1 MYIAKEIYFIC
12 NIKRGIFTKFINA
25 QYDNTIFLNIQK
37 IAKYIQEDYLKKYNS
52 EITHDE
58 FRALGIISC
67 NSDIC
72 QRDLAK
78 LILRDCVKTGRI
90 LDSLEKK
97 KFVERFHDTK
107 GKRLVKKMKLT
118 KLGEDFYSKTLKKVH
133 KGTVEFFKIFS
144 EKQFN
149 ELHNSLKLLHEKLKE
164 TVEVE
169 V

>member
-1 MYIAKEIYFIC
+1 M
-12 NIKRGIFTKFINA
+12 GKFNNSPYA
-25 QYDNTIFLNIQK
+25 DTIFFNIEQ
-37 IAKYIQEDYLKKYNS
+37 IAKYIQEDYLKKYNN
-52 EITHDE
+52 EVTHDE

-67 NSDIC
+67 NPDIC

-78 LILRDCVKTGRI
+78 LILRDSVRTGRI

-97 KFVERFHDTK
+97 GFVERYQDAK

-118 KLGEDFYSKTLKKVH
+118 KAAEAFYSKTLDKVH
-133 KGTVEFFKIFS
+133 KGTMEFFKIFS
-144 EKQFN
+144 DRQLS

-164 TVEVE
+164 TVEIE

>member
-1 MYIAKEIYFIC
+1 MK
-12 NIKRGIFTKFINA
+12 KFINPPYA
-25 QYDNTIFLNIQK
+25 DTIFFNIEQ

-58 FRALGIISC
+58 FRAMGIINC
-67 NSDIC
+67 NPDIC

-78 LILRDCVKTGRI
+78 LILRDSVRTGRI

-97 KFVERFHDTK
+97 GFVERYQDTK
-107 GKRLVKKMKLT
+107 GNRLVRKMKLT
-118 KLGEDFYSKTLKKVH
+118 KSAEDFYSKTLKEVH
-133 KGTVEFFKIFS
+133 KGTIEFLKIFS
-144 EKQFN
+144 EKQLD

-164 TVEVE
+164 TVEIE

>member
-1 MYIAKEIYFIC
+1 M
-12 NIKRGIFTKFINA
+12 GKFNNSPYA
-25 QYDNTIFLNIQK
+25 DTIFFNIEQ
-37 IAKYIQEDYLKKYNS
+37 IAKYIQEDYLKKYNN

-58 FRALGIISC
+58 FRAMGIISC
-67 NSDIC
+67 NPDIC

-78 LILRDCVKTGRI
+78 LILRDSVRTGRI

-97 KFVERFHDTK
+97 GFVERYQDAK

-118 KLGEDFYSKTLKKVH
+118 KSAEEFYAKTLEKVH
-133 KGTVEFFKIFS
+133 KGTTEFFKIFS
-144 EKQFN
+144 NKQLS

-164 TVEVE
+164 TVEIE